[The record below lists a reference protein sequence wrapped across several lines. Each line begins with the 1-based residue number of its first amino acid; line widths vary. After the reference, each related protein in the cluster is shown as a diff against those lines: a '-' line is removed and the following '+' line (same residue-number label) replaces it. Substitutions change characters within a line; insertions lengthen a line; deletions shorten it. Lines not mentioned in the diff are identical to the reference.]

1 MVGATADCRRDRR
14 GSPRS
19 RPEARDTVFY
29 LYVDGIGQGVG
40 GHDELEVSRNK
51 GDCEDPPVP
60 IFVDPGS
67 PVLAPVGTKNARNV
81 MTHSCGVSGTAEV
94 IDFDPTSADP
104 P

>member
-1 MVGATADCRRDRR
+1 LRR
-14 GSPRS
+14 
-19 RPEARDTVFY
+19 
-29 LYVDGIGQGVG
+29 
-40 GHDELEVSRNK
+40 
-51 GDCEDPPVP
+51 PPVA

-67 PVLAPVGTKNARNV
+67 SVLAPVGTKNARNV